1 MPTFALNFS
10 RPGLAGRRAVLQ
22 LRAARVRGLRGGAA
36 GGARHGDAPL
46 LRARSA
52 ARVPLITRGD
62 ELPVFAFTTA
72 DDVTAFDVY
81 DVSRRLRERGWQV
94 PAYSFPKNRE
104 DLNVL
109 RVVVRNGN
117 VDLLEMLIDDID
129 RLLPELR
136 KPVRPARRLPE
147 ADLPPLRRLLQTRW
161 EARLFAVGSACFA
174 LGAVPGYASLVG
186 AMADNVTY
194 AIGSVFFTTASFV
207 QLRLT
212 GRWQPGGW
220 RSAGWSDWWAAAI
233 QFVGHAALQPQHASA
248 PSSTRDADKVWRPD
262 AFGSHRVPRRE
273 RAGLP
278 RREHPRP
285 PLGPDLAD
293 LAGRRGSTS
302 PARSP
307 SASRRSAPTRRRAPT
322 RSPTRRSRT
331 SGRSSARSASW
342 PARC

>member
-1 MPTFALNFS
+1 M
-10 RPGLAGRRAVLQ
+10 
-22 LRAARVRGLRGGAA
+22 
-36 GGARHGDAPL
+36 
-46 LRARSA
+46 
-52 ARVPLITRGD
+52 
-62 ELPVFAFTTA
+62 
-72 DDVTAFDVY
+72 
-81 DVSRRLRERGWQV
+81 

-136 KPVRPARRLPE
+136 SAVRPARRLSE

-186 AMADNVTY
+186 AMADNITY

-233 QFVGHAALQPQHASA
+233 QFVGTLLFNL
-248 PSSTRDADKVWRPD
+248 STFRAVFDADADKVWRPD
-262 AFGSHRVPRRE
+262 AFGCIAFS
-273 RAGLP
+273 
-278 RREHPRP
+278 
-285 PLGPDLAD
+285 
-293 LAGRRGSTS
+293 S
-302 PARSP
+302 PASWH
-307 SASRRSAPTRRRAPT
+307 ATR
-322 RSPTRRSRT
+322 
-331 SGRSSARSASW
+331 
-342 PARC
+342 